1 MKKWSA
7 LSDEEIVQ
15 LYVNGNDKAF
25 DEIVRR
31 YESKVF
37 TYIKRSVPDQ
47 EEAEDIYQEV
57 FMKVVVLLRNGKY
70 ADQGKFGLWLLRVAH
85 NLMIDRFRRQPSEFI
100 NSLDDEDNNIMY
112 KSDFAVNENRE
123 QELIDSQLM
132 KDVKQLIALLPK
144 NQQEIIAL
152 RYVEELSFK
161 DIAAKTGSSINTALS
176 RMRYALINLRKMAY
190 EYGIEVA

>member
-1 MKKWSA
+1 MKNLSS
-7 LSDEEIVQ
+7 LSDEEMVQ
-15 LYVNGNDKAF
+15 LYVKGNDKAF

-70 ADQGKFGLWLLRVAH
+70 TDQGKFGLWLMRVAH
-85 NLMIDRFRRQPSEFI
+85 NLTIDRFRRQPSEFT

-112 KSDFAVNENRE
+112 KADFAINENRE
-123 QELIDSQLM
+123 QELVDAQLL
-132 KDVKQLIALLPK
+132 KDVKQLITLLPE

-152 RYVEELSFK
+152 RYIEELSFK
-161 DIAAKTGSSINTALS
+161 EIAVKTNSSINTALS
-176 RMRYALINLRKMAY
+176 RMRYALINLRKMAF
-190 EYGIEVA
+190 EYGISVA

>member
-1 MKKWSA
+1 MKRIST

-37 TYIKRSVPDQ
+37 TYIKRIVTDQ

-57 FMKVVVLLRNGKY
+57 FMKVIVLLRNGKY
-70 ADQGKFGLWLLRVAH
+70 SDQGKFGLWILRVAH
-85 NLMIDRFRRQPSEFI
+85 NMIVDRFRRRPSDI
-100 NSLDDEDNNIMY
+100 ANSLDDDNNNIMCNA
-112 KSDFAVNENRE
+112 DFAINENRE
-123 QELIDSQLM
+123 QELVDGQLL
-132 KDVKQLIALLPK
+132 KDVKRLIALLPD
-144 NQQEIIAL
+144 NQQEIITL
-152 RYVEELSFK
+152 RFDEELSFK
-161 DIAAKTGSSINTALS
+161 EIAEKTNSSINTALS

-190 EYGIEVA
+190 EYGINVA